1 MAKIATVMISALA
14 VFQGFVG
21 VASAIEPRNLVRVL
35 VWDERQPEQKKA
47 YGGGFLGDAIASRL
61 RTLQGMEVKSVNLDS
76 PQQGLDDATLD
87 TTDVLI
93 WWGHIRHDAV
103 PDDRV
108 KAVVDRVK
116 AGKLSLIA
124 LHSAHFARP
133 FMSLMHE
140 RAREDALKT
149 IPEADRQA
157 GRFDFSRPLKREM
170 VKADSLLTPRLEKQ
184 GGTWVLIPP
193 VCVFPAW
200 RADGAPGHMT
210 TLLTDHPIAS
220 GLPKSWVVKQTEMYS
235 EPFHV
240 PEPDAVIFEEKWDK
254 GERFR
259 SGCLWKVGKG
269 NVFYFRPGHE
279 TYPVFEQAEPIK
291 VLENAVRYLASKKL
305 H

>member
-1 MAKIATVMISALA
+1 MAKITTVMIAALA
-14 VFQGFVG
+14 IFQGFVG
-21 VASAIEPRNLVRVL
+21 VASAIEPRNTVRVL
-35 VWDERQPEQKKA
+35 VWDERQPEQKQA

-61 RTLQGMEVKSVNLDS
+61 RTVQGMEVKSVNLDS

-157 GRFDFSRPLKREM
+157 GRFDFSHPLKREM

-220 GLPKSWVVKQTEMYS
+220 GLPKTWDVKQTEMYS

-279 TYPVFEQAEPIK
+279 TYPVFEQTEPIK
-291 VLENAVRYLASKKL
+291 VLENAVRYLASKKV